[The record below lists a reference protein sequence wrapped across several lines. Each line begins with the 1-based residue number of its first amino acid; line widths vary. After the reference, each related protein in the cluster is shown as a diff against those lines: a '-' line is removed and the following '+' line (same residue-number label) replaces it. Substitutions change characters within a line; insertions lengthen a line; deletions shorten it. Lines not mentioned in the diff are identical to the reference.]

1 MRIVAAY
8 MKRTSHPVMSSAE
21 NTAAAI
27 AEPKKPHNPPHE
39 QYQVNHITVEEL
51 DGFPVYSVVP
61 ATDEPRDTPRDI
73 VIYVHGGAFFRELTK
88 YHWTLVSDIAAAGF
102 KVVVPVY
109 GLLPD
114 HDAED
119 AYPFIREV
127 WRRAAA
133 EAEASG
139 HTVSIAGD
147 SAGGGL
153 AAGCVLR
160 FAGED
165 AAELPAPSRMALIAP
180 WLDLTVSDPR
190 VEEIGPRDPWLH
202 PTGLRVAGEAW
213 GRRSG
218 EQDVL
223 TTPCRPILPC
233 SPPCRRPGSGRA
245 AGTSCTPMPA
255 HLRRPPAVTSRW
267 SPTPCTPTHWCR
279 PRKGPPD
286 AARSSAGYRPQGV
299 RMGHHCPAA
308 VPISGI
314 V

>member
-8 MKRTSHPVMSSAE
+8 MKRTSHPILSSAE
-21 NTAAAI
+21 KTAAAI

-39 QYQVNHITVEEL
+39 QYQVNHIKVEEVG
-51 DGFPVYSVVP
+51 GFPVYSVVP
-61 ATDEPRDTPRDI
+61 ATDESRDTPRDI
-73 VIYVHGGAFFRELTK
+73 VVYLHGGAYFRELTK
-88 YHWTLVSDIAAAGF
+88 NHWGMISEIAAAGL

-133 EAEASG
+133 EAAASG

-153 AAGCVLR
+153 TVGSVLR

-165 AAELPAPSRMALIAP
+165 TDELPAPARMALIAP
-180 WLDLTVSDPR
+180 WLDLALADPR
-190 VEEIGPRDPWLH
+190 VEEIVPHDPWLH

-213 GRRSG
+213 ARRTG
-218 EQDVL
+218 EDVL
-223 TTPCRPILPC
+223 TAPL
-233 SPPCRRPGSGRA
+233 
-245 AGTSCTPMPA
+245 
-255 HLRRPPAVTSRW
+255 
-267 SPTPCTPTHWCR
+267 
-279 PRKGPPD
+279 
-286 AARSSAGYRPQGV
+286 SADTATL
-299 RMGHHCPAA
+299 AA
-308 VPISGI
+308 VPPTRIWSGGKDVLHPDSTAFAQATGCELTVDPDAI
-314 V
+314 HDYPLLPTPEGTTGRAEVASWLSAPGR

>member
-73 VIYVHGGAFFRELTK
+73 VVYVHGGAFFRELTK
-88 YHWTLVSDIAAAGF
+88 YHWTLVSEIAAAGF

-160 FAGED
+160 FADED

-190 VEEIGPRDPWLH
+190 VEEIVPRDPWLH

-218 EQDVL
+218 VQDVL
-223 TTPCRPILPC
+223 TTPLSADPAMLAALP
-233 SPPCRRPGSGRA
+233 PTRIWSGGRDVLHPDA
-245 AGTSCTPMPA
+245 SAFAQATSCDLTVVPHALHAYPLVPA
-255 HLRRPPAVTSRW
+255 PEGATGRGEVVSWL
-267 SPTPCTPTHWCR
+267 
-279 PRKGPPD
+279 
-286 AARSSAGYRPQGV
+286 SAPGR
-299 RMGHHCPAA
+299 
-308 VPISGI
+308 
-314 V
+314 